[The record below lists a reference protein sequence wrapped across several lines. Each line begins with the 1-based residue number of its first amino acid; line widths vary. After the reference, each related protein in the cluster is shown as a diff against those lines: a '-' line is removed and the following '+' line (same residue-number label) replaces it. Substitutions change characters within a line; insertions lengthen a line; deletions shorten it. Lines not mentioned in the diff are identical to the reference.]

1 MSSMRE
7 LIFSAAVTATVAT
20 ALAPESAEETA
31 VYDLMSAR
39 RPSATAKVDASS
51 AELATRRP
59 LDTWFCTVVS
69 SAEVARRYFCDK
81 RAPTLVTTEAIVL
94 TPDSGLDRGRFS
106 PGAPPVHSEHARK
119 ARPDNGKPCASGRRL
134 TWYAEFL
141 DS

>member
-20 ALAPESAEETA
+20 ALAPASAEETA

-39 RPSATAKVDASS
+39 KPSATAKLDASS

-59 LDTWFCTVVS
+59 LDTWVCTLVS
-69 SAEVARRYFCDK
+69 SIDVARRNFCDM
-81 RAPTLVTTEAIVL
+81 RAPTLVTTEAIVE

-106 PGAPPVHSEHARK
+106 PGAPSVHSEHARM
-119 ARPDNGKPCASGRRL
+119 ARSDNGKRCASACHRARH
-134 TWYAEFL
+134 AESL
-141 DS
+141 DC